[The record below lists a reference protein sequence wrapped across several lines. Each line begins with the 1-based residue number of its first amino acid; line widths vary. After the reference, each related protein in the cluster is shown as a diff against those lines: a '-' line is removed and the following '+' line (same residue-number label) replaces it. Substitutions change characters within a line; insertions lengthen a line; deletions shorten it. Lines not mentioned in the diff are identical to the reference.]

1 MSKDDAAI
9 AEPLLTT
16 LRVERLIVKN
26 LPQIDHH
33 QEIVEEIKPDA
44 IRVRLPYKSKY
55 MGSELW
61 QDGAGQVFS
70 GPMVMGFADT
80 SMYSCV
86 IAAMGP
92 NVIPVMATSTLLSC
106 ARQKPATWLLKREL
120 FVVAG
125 DCTILNAG

>member
-16 LRVERLIVKN
+16 LQVERLIVKN

-55 MGSELW
+55 MGPSCGRTAL
-61 QDGAGQVFS
+61 ARSSPGQ
-70 GPMVMGFADT
+70 
-80 SMYSCV
+80 
-86 IAAMGP
+86 
-92 NVIPVMATSTLLSC
+92 
-106 ARQKPATWLLKREL
+106 W
-120 FVVAG
+120 
-125 DCTILNAG
+125 